1 MTKEQM
7 KETLCT
13 LLTDHRYTHSLGVVE
28 TAVKMAR
35 IFGADS
41 EKTEIAALL
50 HDCAKQIPHNTQLD
64 MCIEYGI
71 PLDEVKEKELG
82 LLHAEL
88 GAYFAEH
95 EFGITDTE
103 ILDAIRYHTL
113 GRENMT
119 DMEKILYLAD
129 IIEPNRKEFEGLSEL
144 RKLCFENLDRAL
156 LYGFGLTISHT
167 NRSGH
172 ILHNQTIDAEKYIRE
187 KLRKEENI
195 IIMENSFER
204 ASLAV
209 KVLDK
214 KKAADVK
221 LLKVS
226 DLTILADYF
235 VICSAGSTT
244 QVKALADYVEDEFAK
259 YGIHPTAREGKGGN
273 EWMLLDYGDVIVHI
287 FYREMR
293 EFYGLDKLWNDAESI
308 DIDTII
314 EKEEE

>member
-7 KETLCT
+7 KETLNT
-13 LLTDHRYTHSLGVVE
+13 LLTEHRFTHSLGVVE
-28 TAVKMAR
+28 TAVKMAQT
-35 IFGADS
+35 FGADI

-95 EFGITDTE
+95 EFGVKDPE

-156 LYGFGLTISHT
+156 LYGFGLTIAHT
-167 NRSGH
+167 NRNGH

-187 KLRKEENI
+187 KLRKEEAVLDI
-195 IIMENSFER
+195 ENSFEK
-204 ASLAV
+204 AALAV

-214 KKAADVK
+214 KKAVDISCI
-221 LLKVS
+221 KVS

-235 VICSAGSTT
+235 VIASAGSTT
-244 QVKALADYVEDEFAK
+244 LVKALADYVEDEFAK
-259 YGIHPTAREGKGGN
+259 DGIHPIAKEGKGGN
-273 EWMLLDYGDVIVHI
+273 EWMLLDYGDLIVHI

-293 EFYGLDKLWNDAESI
+293 EFYGLDKLWNDAQSI
-308 DIDTII
+308 DINSII
-314 EKEEE
+314 EKE